1 MPPERYPIYYL
12 MFFTC
17 ICQLIILLWVVW
29 KIYQVRSLSLAGKKK
44 YTMEEIMKKESLC
57 ENIAGEGCGL
67 KRVIDIV
74 GGKWKIMI
82 LCVIDNN
89 EVVRYGELNR
99 EIHGITNTMLAN
111 SLKELEAD
119 GLVERKQYDEMPVR
133 VEYNLTN
140 KAKTLIPILL
150 ELKKWGEENL

>member
-1 MPPERYPIYYL
+1 
-12 MFFTC
+12 
-17 ICQLIILLWVVW
+17 
-29 KIYQVRSLSLAGKKK
+29 
-44 YTMEEIMKKESLC
+44 MEEIMKKESLC

-99 EIHGITNTMLAN
+99 AVHGITNTMLAN

-133 VEYNLTN
+133 VEYNLTD
-140 KAKTLIPILL
+140 KAKSLIPILL
-150 ELKKWGEENL
+150 ELKRWGEENL